1 MIQKNNSFPESILAP
16 EADYLFI
23 QTSGIEYSGKG
34 LFTAINIYKNEIIA
48 TYKGE
53 IIGTKEAEERTLNK
67 QNTYFMNL
75 PSGKILDAQQTD
87 NFAKY
92 ANDANGS
99 LPIVY
104 KNNAFITLNH
114 KNEVC
119 LVALKN
125 IKALSE
131 IFCSYG
137 NAYWLNLKKMENK

>member
-1 MIQKNNSFPESILAP
+1 MLLKYNSFPEIISAP

-23 QTSGIEYSGKG
+23 KTSGIENAGLG

-48 TYKGE
+48 IYKGE
-53 IIGTKEAEERTLNK
+53 IIHTKEAEARARNK
-67 QNTYFMNL
+67 QNAYFMNL
-75 PSGKILDAQQTD
+75 PNGKILDAQQTD
-87 NFAKY
+87 SFAKY

-99 LPIVY
+99 LPLVY

-119 LVALKN
+119 LVALKK

-137 NAYWLNLKKMENK
+137 NAYWQNLVLSKES

>member
-1 MIQKNNSFPESILAP
+1 MLLKNNSFPEVISAS
-16 EADYLFI
+16 EADYLFVKN
-23 QTSGIEYSGKG
+23 SEIEHAGLG

-48 TYKGE
+48 IYKGE
-53 IIGTKEAEERTLNK
+53 IISAKEAEIRAHNK
-67 QNTYFMNL
+67 QNAYFMNL
-75 PSGKILDAQQTD
+75 PNGKILDAQYAD
-87 NFAKY
+87 CFAKY

-99 LPIVY
+99 LPVIY

-125 IKALSE
+125 IKASSE

-137 NAYWLNLKKMENK
+137 NAYWL

>member
-23 QTSGIEYSGKG
+23 QKSGIEYSGLG

-48 TYKGE
+48 LYKGE
-53 IIGTKEAEERTLNK
+53 IIDTKEAEERVLNK
-67 QNTYFMNL
+67 QNAYFMNL
-75 PSGKILDAQQTD
+75 PNGKILDSKQSD
-87 NFAKY
+87 GFAKF

-137 NAYWLNLKKMENK
+137 SAYWLNLKKMENK